1 MTQRTTRERERQ
13 RTVLSLKRL
22 ATPSGRLTVDRGDS
36 RGRSRLGPSLVL
48 STLPGPLGT
57 PALVRTPFVV
67 FHGKVQRRSGRQGS
81 SRGDTGAWGQRSKS
95 RCRPADP
102 FVSLDLSKRQLSSL
116 AVQATLPETVLTAAA
131 SLQCRRG
138 QRD

>member
-1 MTQRTTRERERQ
+1 MGAAEDGLIPQTPRDPIRAADCGPGRQ
-13 RTVLSLKRL
+13 PGALTPGSL
-22 ATPSGRLTVDRGDS
+22 P
-36 RGRSRLGPSLVL
+36 GPQHA
-48 STLPGPLGT
+48 PGPLGT

-67 FHGKVQRRSGRQGS
+67 FHGKVQRRSGRRGS
-81 SRGDTGAWGQRSKS
+81 SRGDAGAWGQRSKS

-102 FVSLDLSKRQLSSL
+102 FVSLNLSKRQLSSL
-116 AVQATLPETVLTAAA
+116 AAQATLPETVLTAAA